1 MDERKDRTRA
11 EATCQRLGE
20 LAAATVPAEERA
32 PDARQWAAVEAR
44 LDRRRVWRLVPA
56 LALGALAAMGTVTWL
71 AARRT
76 LDYRVQACTAA
87 ADGALTSVGA
97 GTVSFAD
104 GSKVELETGARLR
117 VRPAAFARGAELALE
132 DGNANLSI
140 VHRPGARWAV
150 VAGPY
155 RVEVTGTRFTVR
167 WSRQQQSFR
176 LAMLD
181 GEVWV
186 SGGALARS
194 RILRAGQSLQLGEP
208 AQPRAWL
215 EAGPAAARGGPPT
228 IAGPPVSD
236 TRSIAKAAPP
246 AAARTPSRLPGWR
259 RRAEAAPEKG
269 TSAKAHDEP
278 AETPTTGATAAPAP
292 ATSEP
297 AAALARPSLA
307 QPAPQPAAVPAPP
320 TAPIPAIHLALGRV
334 TLGPDGQLSGGMTGF
349 AWLAGGAGTTISGAA
364 THEAFTRL
372 VLESGQ
378 LCARGTVAALR
389 CVNEDTPQARCNW
402 DRNWGV
408 AIGLNVKADGKAW
421 GEAAAGAIAVEF
433 HGRSSNYR
441 LITHRNGDPDEKIF
455 CVENYKSGQIARPS
469 MFKSQCWAD
478 QGDTLPDFKSVDQ
491 FNLQFASGMAY
502 VAFRYCITGVQL
514 LP

>member
-1 MDERKDRTRA
+1 MDQRKDRMSA
-11 EATCQRLGE
+11 ETTCQRLGE
-20 LAAATVPAEERA
+20 LAAASVPAEARA

-44 LDRRRVWRLVPA
+44 LDRRWVWRLVPA
-56 LALGALAAMGTVTWL
+56 LALGALAVMGTVTWL

-76 LDYRVQACTAA
+76 LDYRVQDCTAA

-104 GSKVELETGARLR
+104 GSKVELGTGARLR
-117 VRPAAFARGAELALE
+117 VRPAPFARGAELALE

-155 RVEVTGTRFTVR
+155 RVEVTGTRFTVF
-167 WSRQQQSFR
+167 WSQQQHSFR
-176 LAMLD
+176 LAMLE

-186 SGGALARS
+186 SGGALAHGRV
-194 RILRAGQSLQLGEP
+194 LRAGQSLQPGEP
-208 AQPRAWL
+208 APTRPMP
-215 EAGPAAARGGPPT
+215 EARPESARGGAPT
-228 IAGPPVSD
+228 IAGPLVSD
-236 TRSIAKAAPP
+236 PRVIARAASP
-246 AAARTPSRLPGWR
+246 AAARTPSGLPGWR

-269 TSAKAHDEP
+269 TGAKAHDEP
-278 AETPTTGATAAPAP
+278 AETPPTGATAAPAP
-292 ATSEP
+292 AASEP

-307 QPAPQPAAVPAPP
+307 QPAPHPAAVPLPP
-320 TAPIPAIHLALGRV
+320 VAPIPAIHPALGRV
-334 TLGPDGQLSGGMTGF
+334 AFGPDGQLSGGMTGF
-349 AWLAGGAGTTISGAA
+349 AWLASGAGTTISAAA

-372 VLESGQ
+372 VPEAGQ
-378 LCARGTVAALR
+378 LCAGGTVAGLR
-389 CVNEDTPQARCNW
+389 CVNEGTPRTRCNW

-408 AIGLNVKADGKAW
+408 AVGLNVKADGNAW

-441 LITHRNGDPDEKIF
+441 LITHRSGDPDEKIF
-455 CVENYKSGQIARPS
+455 CIENYRSGQIVKPS

-478 QGDTLPDFKSVDQ
+478 QGETLPDFKDVDQ
-491 FNLQFASGMAY
+491 FNLQFPSGMAY